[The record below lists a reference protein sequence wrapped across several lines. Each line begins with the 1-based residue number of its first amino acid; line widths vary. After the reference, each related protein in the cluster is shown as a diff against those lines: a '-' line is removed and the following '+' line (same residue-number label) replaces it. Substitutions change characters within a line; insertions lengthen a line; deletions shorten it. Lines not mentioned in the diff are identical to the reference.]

1 MRWRVGNGS
10 DIRIWGDKWLPAS
23 STFKI
28 ASPRQFLHHDTRV
41 SGLIDYTTA
50 SWKSS
55 VLDSLFLSHEAELIK
70 GIPLSS
76 RLPDDRLI
84 WAKASNGKF
93 SVKSTSNLSMRL
105 SVDGD

>member
-1 MRWRVGNGS
+1 MGNGS

-41 SGLIDYTTA
+41 SGLIDYATA

-76 RLPDDRLI
+76 RLLDDSLI